1 MPINMGDDVL
11 VHYTMKLESGDIIE
25 TTRKGEPFL
34 AKVGS
39 HDLLPELE
47 RVLIGLEKGDR
58 REVRIPPSKG
68 YGERREGLLHEI
80 PKSTLASEHEPS
92 KNMLVDVFSK
102 DGNRSLVTIHDV
114 KEDSVVLDLNHPLAG
129 MTLVVD
135 IEVVDIFPTSV

>member
-11 VHYTMKLESGDIIE
+11 VHYTLKLESGDIIE

-34 AKVGS
+34 AKIGS

-47 RVLIGLEKGDR
+47 RVLIGLDKGHR
-58 REVRIPPSKG
+58 KEVKIPPSKG

-80 PKSTLASEHEPS
+80 PKSRLTSEHEPS
-92 KNMLVDVFSK
+92 KNMFVDIFSK
-102 DGNRSLVTIHDV
+102 DGNRSVVTIHDV

-129 MTLVVD
+129 RTLVVD
-135 IEVVDIFPTSV
+135 IEVVDIFPGA